1 MKNKF
6 KFGGL
11 LALLGVLGL
20 ASGTA
25 SATPIDYWF
34 TNTGSIDVGTCTD
47 ASYCKTLTT
56 QGDFKVGNE
65 VLGTF
70 QSTLTVLKFFDSDV
84 ADSLWTLSFLGD
96 SGENRLKGTVSGD
109 LFGLLQSV
117 LNLGVG
123 GAGHLDY
130 IVSGGTGLFAGA
142 TGDGWSI
149 FTFDENGFSQ
159 GGHLNVETSVPEPG
173 LMALLLAGLGMVGF
187 MAYRRRRLQSQI

>member
-84 ADSLWTLSFLGD
+84 AIRGAFPGRGVTEERLHFDSF
-96 SGENRLKGTVSGD
+96 
-109 LFGLLQSV
+109 
-117 LNLGVG
+117 
-123 GAGHLDY
+123 DY
-130 IVSGGTGLFAGA
+130 APR
-142 TGDGWSI
+142 
-149 FTFDENGFSQ
+149 
-159 GGHLNVETSVPEPG
+159 TS
-173 LMALLLAGLGMVGF
+173 
-187 MAYRRRRLQSQI
+187 